1 MTHKILTANLILLT
15 MLACDAQG
23 FSQASEVA
31 QSVTTAPSPQQAQ
44 KIVTKDPEYMK
55 LLNPPQGNVFL
66 QTYSKSYRD
75 KSAEIEARVAA
86 IDDDNLRNQTRNE
99 EWIAAHQ
106 QDGDK
111 FTYEAEVALREA
123 KISFSERH
131 RNGWFEVGRVTYDD
145 NNGVLVV
152 LPNSTTPI
160 DSAPRF
166 PMKVSTLNQIYGK
179 FQEIAG
185 QEIERKAHEYV
196 ANAQA
201 GSNCSKFPDLCFKHM
216 KEEMEQGQR
225 AVRLE
230 VVAQG
235 DLESM
240 KIDRLF
246 LVDYVTETILLELN
260 SAGAALGSSSW
271 RFSVGPVPAALK
283 EQASADKQAGTSDGG
298 SSVTSGQSGVQN
310 PSSSTAP
317 ANRVSVLAN
326 VVAASI
332 ITKINP
338 EYPAEA
344 RAKNIQGEVVLHA
357 TIDKEGNVSQIQVW
371 SGDDALAKSAVEAVR
386 QWKYK
391 PMLVDGAPK
400 EVDTTITLTF
410 SQKE

>member
-15 MLACDAQG
+15 ILAWNAQG
-23 FSQASEVA
+23 LSQASEA
-31 QSVTTAPSPQQAQ
+31 TQSVASAPSPQQNR
-44 KIVTKDPEYMK
+44 KIVTKDPEYLK
-55 LLNPPQGNVFL
+55 LLNPPQGNDFL
-66 QTYSKSYRD
+66 RMYSKSYRD

-86 IDDDNLRNQTRNE
+86 IGDDNLRNQTRNE

-111 FTYEAEVALREA
+111 FTYEAEVAIREA

-131 RNGWFEVGRVTYDD
+131 RDGWFEVGRVTYDD

-160 DSAPRF
+160 DAALRF

-179 FQEIAG
+179 FQQIVG

-196 ANAQA
+196 AKAQV
-201 GSNCSKFPDLCFKHM
+201 GSNCSKFPDWCFTHT
-216 KEEMEQGQR
+216 KEDMEQAQR

-240 KIDRLF
+240 KIDRLL
-246 LVDYVTETILLELN
+246 LVDYETETVLFEPN
-260 SAGAALGSSSW
+260 STGSGLGSAAW
-271 RFSVGPVPAALK
+271 RFSVGAVPAAPM
-283 EQASADKQAGTSDGG
+283 EQSAADQQARTLDGG
-298 SSVTSGQSGVQN
+298 TSVTSGQSGVQN
-310 PSSSTAP
+310 TSSSAAP
-317 ANRVSVLAN
+317 ANRVSVSAN
-326 VVAASI
+326 VVAASL

-338 EYPAEA
+338 EYPVEA

-357 TIDKEGNVSQIQVW
+357 IIDKEGNVSQIKVW

-386 QWKYK
+386 QWKYR
-391 PMLVDGAPK
+391 PMLVDGDPK
-400 EVDTTITLTF
+400 EVDTTITVTF
-410 SQKE
+410 SLKE